1 MYRNLETLAQDVRYG
16 LRTLRRSPSFT
27 LVAVLTL
34 ALGIGAATMVF
45 SVTDALLLHV
55 FPYRNADRLTLF
67 YIHELRQGGY
77 NGQMSPSVTQFL
89 DVRQG
94 LHSFEELAG
103 FWNSNLLYD
112 NGQGAQEVPAASVTT
127 NTFRFLGVDPL
138 LGRAIVPE
146 DERPGAPPVCVIAFR
161 FWQEQLHGDPN
172 TLGTALKF
180 DGQPRTLVGIMP
192 PRFQFLDVSVWVPYS
207 LTPASRRSYVEMMG
221 RLRPGVTVQAASAD
235 LEAAFQRLVQ
245 AYPADFP
252 DKRFTVSVRTLTDAT
267 IGDFRRVLYTLVAA
281 AAILLLIA
289 CGNVAN
295 LLLVRATRR
304 EREIAIR
311 AAVGATRMRL
321 IRQLLVESCILAMA
335 GAAAGCLLTNYGVS
349 AFAALAPQGVIPGEA
364 VFGLNQTALWF
375 ALAITIATTLLCGLA
390 PAVLAVRGQSIRPLA
405 QAATSRGTLRGLLV
419 VVEVALSIVLLV
431 GAGLMMRTLF
441 ALTHVSLGF
450 NPENLLL
457 VQLDVPRGRYQTAE
471 QQRLLVRQVLDQVA
485 HTPGVRSAAFA
496 LGTPPGSGRSPMADL
511 DVPGRTHQ
519 GRWTATVA
527 VSSEGYLQML
537 GRPLVRG
544 RDFSMADVESARHL
558 VVVNEM
564 FARSFFG
571 ADDPVGQRIT
581 FHFDRWRNAPPDPNF
596 EIVGVVS
603 DAKNRG
609 VREPI
614 VPEVLLVYSAIP
626 GQGLGILV
634 KTEAPPLSLVES
646 LRRQVWAVDPT
657 VVLSHLTSV
666 EQDIRDKSAQPRFGL
681 VSIAGFA
688 GIGLVLAM
696 VGVFSVMAYAVS
708 VRRREIGIRM
718 ALGAQRGQILGMVLR
733 KGLALVAAGIA
744 IGLAA
749 SLGLTRLLSSQL
761 WGVSANDPWTLAAV
775 TAVLAA
781 TTLAAC
787 WLPARRA
794 AKVDPMLALREE

>member
-1 MYRNLETLAQDVRYG
+1 
-16 LRTLRRSPSFT
+16 
-27 LVAVLTL
+27 LTL

-192 PRFQFLDVSVWVPYS
+192 PRFQFLDVSVWVPYN
-207 LTPASRRSYVEMMG
+207 LTPASQRSYVEMMG

-321 IRQLLVESCILAMA
+321 IRQLLVESCILATA

-571 ADDPVGQRIT
+571 ADDPVGQRIA

-781 TTLAAC
+781 TTLTAC